1 MRDQVFFVP
10 FLLRDIQFLI
20 LVKLVSADWF
30 LFQIL
35 LAKLLKKVL
44 QILINYSERTGKR
57 YERAVSKKYLAQWL
71 DIPKNSC
78 CNNPRE
84 TSMV

>member
-44 QILINYSERTGKR
+44 QILINYRKEQEKDMKGQSR
-57 YERAVSKKYLAQWL
+57 
-71 DIPKNSC
+71 KNI
-78 CNNPRE
+78 
-84 TSMV
+84 

>member
-20 LVKLVSADWF
+20 LVKLVSADLL

-44 QILINYSERTGKR
+44 QILINYRKEQEKDMKGQSR
-57 YERAVSKKYLAQWL
+57 
-71 DIPKNSC
+71 KNI
-78 CNNPRE
+78 
-84 TSMV
+84 

>member
-20 LVKLVSADWF
+20 LVKLVSADLF

-44 QILINYSERTGKR
+44 QILINYRKEQEKDMKGQSR
-57 YERAVSKKYLAQWL
+57 
-71 DIPKNSC
+71 KNI
-78 CNNPRE
+78 
-84 TSMV
+84 